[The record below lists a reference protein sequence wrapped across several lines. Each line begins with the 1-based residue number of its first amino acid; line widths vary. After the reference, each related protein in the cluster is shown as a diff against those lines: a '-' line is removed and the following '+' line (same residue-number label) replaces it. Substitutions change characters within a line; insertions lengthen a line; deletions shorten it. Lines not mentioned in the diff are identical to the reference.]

1 MPMSPS
7 WHERTLAVLN
17 LGSALRLLALQWGGN
32 ISHLCL
38 VLPLMILLL
47 I

>member
-1 MPMSPS
+1 MSPS

-17 LGSALRLLALQWGGN
+17 LGSALRLLALQWGGGD